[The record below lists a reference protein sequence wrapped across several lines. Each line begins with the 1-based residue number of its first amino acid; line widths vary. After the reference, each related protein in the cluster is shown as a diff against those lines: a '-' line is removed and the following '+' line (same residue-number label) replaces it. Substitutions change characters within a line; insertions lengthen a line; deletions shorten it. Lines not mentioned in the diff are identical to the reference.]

1 MVNLNH
7 IEQEAKAN
15 IIIIIIMVSEAKVKQ
30 GPLLVLEFALRRIN
44 LAGLN
49 LLKIQCLF
57 RMTKK

>member
-7 IEQEAKAN
+7 IQQEAKAN
-15 IIIIIIMVSEAKVKQ
+15 IIIIMVFEAKVKQ
-30 GPLLVLEFALRRIN
+30 GQLLVLEFALRRFN

-49 LLKIQCLF
+49 PLKIQCLF